1 MKLYLENIGKIA
13 ETTVEIKGIS
23 VIAGENNTGK
33 STVGKALFSV
43 FNSFYKIQEQIFQ
56 ERINSIVNILQ
67 LIYHSVYFQLFEQRN
82 IDEFARDILNKA
94 DEYKKDSVKLMNEIY
109 SMFNS
114 PFKSSK
120 IISERKNVEYIV
132 ERIIE
137 VLKIPDDDI
146 FQSVISKKMDSEFNG
161 QPLNIYSESDG
172 KIILNIKNQEL
183 IIRISEQ
190 AVLADDTGYSL
201 NTEAIYIDDPLVLDE
216 IDNSMI
222 IKKRDYL
229 DHRMQ
234 LESKLFI
241 GESNANLIEEIV
253 VENKLKKIYEKLLPV
268 CNGKIIIQKNK
279 HIGYQLDNQDRALS
293 VKNLSTGLKTFA
305 ILKTLITNGAVKDS
319 GTIILDEPEIHLHPK
334 WQLLFA
340 ELIVLLHK
348 EFGMHI
354 LLNTHSPYF
363 LRAIQVY
370 SSEYEVSDMCKYY
383 LSETGENGKAYIN
396 DVTDNIE
403 RIYEKLST
411 PLQWLEDKRWNSD

>member
-1 MKLYLENIGKIA
+1 MKLFLKNIGKIA

-43 FNSFYKIQEQIFQ
+43 FNSFYKIQEQILQ

-67 LIYHSVYFQLFEQRN
+67 LIHRNVYFHVFEQRN
-82 IDEFARDILNKA
+82 IYEFARDILNKEN
-94 DEYKKDSVKLMNEIY
+94 EYKKEPGTLINEIY
-109 SMFNS
+109 SMLDF
-114 PFKSSK
+114 PFGDSK
-120 IISERKNVEYIV
+120 VISEKSNIEDIAN
-132 ERIIE
+132 RIIE
-137 VLKIPDDDI
+137 ILKISDDDI
-146 FQSVISKKMDSEFNG
+146 FQSVISKKMNSEFNG
-161 QPLNIYSESDG
+161 QPLNIYSKSDG
-172 KIILNIKNQEL
+172 KIILNIKGQEL
-183 IIRISEQ
+183 IIKVSKE
-190 AVLADDTGYSL
+190 AVSADDTGYSL

-216 IDNSMI
+216 IDNRMVV
-222 IKKRDYL
+222 RNQNYL

-234 LESKLFI
+234 LESKLLE
-241 GESNANLIEEIV
+241 GENNTNVVEEIV
-253 VENKLKKIYEKLLPV
+253 VENKFKKIYEKLLPV
-268 CNGKIIIQKNK
+268 CNGNIVVQKNK

-305 ILKTLITNGAVKDS
+305 ILKTLITNGAIKDN

-348 EFGMHI
+348 DFGMHI

-370 SSEYEVSDMCKYY
+370 SAEYEVSDMCKYY
-383 LSETGENGKAYIN
+383 LSETGEEGEAYIN
-396 DVTDNIE
+396 DVTNSIDK
-403 RIYEKLST
+403 IYEKLST
-411 PLQWLEDKRWNSD
+411 PLQWLENKRWSND